1 MQSSELLKREMTKGN
16 RLRETQPQEVNVPK
30 GTSKVARSLI
40 NVISGSF
47 LSKEKTVQYL
57 PFVFYLTFIAICYI
71 ANGYFAENKVRQM
84 NKLTSELKELRSEFI
99 ITKSDL
105 MFISKQSEVAKAALQ
120 QGIKESKEPPQKI
133 VIKSDS
139 HSKPSEI
146 NSGS

>member
-1 MQSSELLKREMTKGN
+1 MIKGN
-16 RLRETQPQEVNVPK
+16 RLREATPQEVNVPK
-30 GTSKVARSLI
+30 GTSKVARSFL

-47 LSKEKTVQYL
+47 LSKDKTVRHL

-84 NKLTSELKELRSEFI
+84 NKLTAELKELRSEFI

-120 QGIKESKEPPQKI
+120 MGIKESKEPPRKI
-133 VIKSDS
+133 VLKTDTI
-139 HSKPSEI
+139 SKPSDI
-146 NSGS
+146 TSGS